1 MAETYSNELDGALN
15 ATTEPAVKA
24 EGYAVGARVRV
35 VRATVDLDSQA
46 SGDTIV
52 IGKPQAGM
60 VFSHGLITTDTSLG
74 TSTISIGD
82 TDDPDGYRA
91 DGTLTTTNVPEVF
104 GTVPG
109 INNTTDGP
117 IVYAGDTEVKITIA
131 TADLPASGRMVV
143 DLVYLG
149 K

>member
-1 MAETYSNELDGALN
+1 MAETFSNELDGALN
-15 ATTEPAVKA
+15 ATTEPAAKA

-35 VRATVDLDSQA
+35 VRSTIDLASQA
-46 SGDTIV
+46 NGDTIV
-52 IGKPQAGM
+52 IAKPQSGM
-60 VFSHGLITTDTSLG
+60 VFSHGIVTTDTSLG

-82 TDDPDGYRA
+82 TDDADGYRA
-91 DGTLTTTNVPEVF
+91 DATLTAVNEPEVF
-104 GTVPG
+104 GTIPG
-109 INNTTDGP
+109 INNATNGP
-117 IVYAGDTEVKITIA
+117 IVYDGTTEVKITIG